1 MSWGSGEGGD
11 IPGRGNCTR
20 EGSEVCGKKVV
31 HLRNRVK
38 SVWLELSVWER
49 VTRRQELKV
58 RRWAGT
64 KSCEGHRRD
73 AGLHAK
79 RSGKP
84 LKNYKERSIHQGQS
98 EF

>member
-1 MSWGSGEGGD
+1 M
-11 IPGRGNCTR
+11 RGK
-20 EGSEVCGKKVV
+20 EVV

-58 RRWAGT
+58 RRWARA
-64 KSCEGHRRD
+64 KSCEGHPRD

-84 LKNYKERSIHQGQS
+84 LKNYKERSIYQGQS